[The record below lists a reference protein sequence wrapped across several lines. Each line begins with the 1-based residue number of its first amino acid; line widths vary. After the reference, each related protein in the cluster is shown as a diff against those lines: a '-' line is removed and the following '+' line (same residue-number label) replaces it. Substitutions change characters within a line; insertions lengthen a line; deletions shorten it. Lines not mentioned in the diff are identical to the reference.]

1 VTSVCRL
8 LSKRIGEEWAL
19 VSVFYFY
26 GTASVLAFSDAWE
39 MNQDVLVQDA
49 SVLIRGSVSGRDR
62 DEELPPI
69 FLDSVAP
76 LGAMWANGQVAVEI
90 ALNGNEDA
98 ITAAAEIFRAHP
110 GNAPVYVRWTPPVV
124 EPEPVIESDVNGGG
138 VAVAVAPRV
147 ERTVKSKPVRLR
159 ARAFQ
164 VAPSE
169 ALVAQLREV
178 FGAAG
183 VRLVR
188 S

>member
-1 VTSVCRL
+1 
-8 LSKRIGEEWAL
+8 
-19 VSVFYFY
+19 
-26 GTASVLAFSDAWE
+26 
-39 MNQDVLVQDA
+39 
-49 SVLIRGSVSGRDR
+49 
-62 DEELPPI
+62 
-69 FLDSVAP
+69 
-76 LGAMWANGQVAVEI
+76 
-90 ALNGNEDA
+90 
-98 ITAAAEIFRAHP
+98 
-110 GNAPVYVRWTPPVV
+110 VRWTPPVV

-147 ERTVKSKPVRLR
+147 ERAVKSRPVRLR